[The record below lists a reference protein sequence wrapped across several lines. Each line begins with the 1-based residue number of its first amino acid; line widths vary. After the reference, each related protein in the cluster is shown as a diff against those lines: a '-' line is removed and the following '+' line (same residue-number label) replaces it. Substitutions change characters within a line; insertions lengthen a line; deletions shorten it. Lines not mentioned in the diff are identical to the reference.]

1 MAEPGFKDICKVVY
15 ICPATIPH
23 PSGLW
28 ASELSPVKASFSLR
42 FSWLWPSAI
51 KDLFSV
57 FNPSFSA
64 HSFFSSKKHSQNPC
78 SLKKKTLPYYQVAL
92 QLSVNLSPLFTQYAS
107 WKRAPNHCPHCLSSH
122 PLLSEG
128 SLAPGPLPT
137 EAALAVVAM
146 AIHLQVVRFN
156 WMYLTQWSNPFPWH
170 SSFLCFLLYHL
181 FLALPASLAVVPYL
195 SPMGSSFPFSVS
207 KMLAFPTA
215 LCQATSF
222 TATASK
228 RMYCWQAYIS
238 GVASVLSPRSRLPTT
253 Y

>member
-78 SLKKKTLPYYQVAL
+78 SLKKK
-92 QLSVNLSPLFTQYAS
+92 LFPITK
-107 WKRAPNHCPHCLSSH
+107 WLSSSLSISH
-122 PLLSEG
+122 LSSLSMLLGKGPQTTVPTASPPTHCSVKVVWLLALCPLRLLWLWSPWPFISKWSDSTGCTWPSGVILFLDTLLS
-128 SLAPGPLPT
+128 
-137 EAALAVVAM
+137 
-146 AIHLQVVRFN
+146 F
-156 WMYLTQWSNPFPWH
+156 
-170 SSFLCFLLYHL
+170 
-181 FLALPASLAVVPYL
+181 
-195 SPMGSSFPFSVS
+195 
-207 KMLAFPTA
+207 AF
-215 LCQATSF
+215 C
-222 TATASK
+222 
-228 RMYCWQAYIS
+228 Y
-238 GVASVLSPRSRLPTT
+238 TT
-253 Y
+253 YSWLSLPP